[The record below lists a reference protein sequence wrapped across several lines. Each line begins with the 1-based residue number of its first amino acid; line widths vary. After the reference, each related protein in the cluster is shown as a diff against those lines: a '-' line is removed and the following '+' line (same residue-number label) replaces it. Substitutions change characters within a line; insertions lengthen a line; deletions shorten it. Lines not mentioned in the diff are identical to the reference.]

1 MRVLRFSALANK
13 PRFRALEGVAAAL
26 SLWLV
31 ASLASAH
38 GDLHDQIAAVTR
50 EIAAHPRDARLY
62 VKRGE
67 LHRFHGRTRAAL
79 SDYDRAL
86 LLDPALADAQL
97 GRARSLLAAD
107 RVHDARH
114 ALAKFVR
121 ARPDDAEGR
130 LTFARCLARLG
141 RPRDAAAEYSRAIAF
156 LPRPSP
162 DVYVERARAFAS
174 AGDRTAAIRGLDEG
188 LRRLGPIV
196 SLEEAAIDFEVAA
209 RNWDGALARVDRV
222 AARTPRPESWLAR
235 RGEILLAAARPGEAR
250 AAFQEA
256 LAAIERLPP
265 RLRETRAMR
274 RLEARVRGSLQ
285 VSEIRSVI
293 EEKNDAKS

>member
-1 MRVLRFSALANK
+1 V
-13 PRFRALEGVAAAL
+13 GVAAAL

-31 ASLASAH
+31 PSPASAH

-62 VKRGE
+62 VRRGE
-67 LHRFHGRTRAAL
+67 LHRFHGETRAAL
-79 SDYDRAL
+79 ADFDRAL
-86 LLDPALADAQL
+86 SLDPPSADAQL
-97 GRARSLLAAD
+97 GRARALLAAN
-107 RVHDARH
+107 RATDARH
-114 ALAKFVR
+114 ALAQFVQ
-121 ARPDDAEGR
+121 ARPDDAEGHR
-130 LTFARCLARLG
+130 TFARCLARLG
-141 RPRDAAAEYSRAIAF
+141 RPRDAAAEYSRAIAL

-188 LRRLGPIV
+188 LQRLGPIV
-196 SLEEAAIDFEVAA
+196 SLEEEAIDFEVATK
-209 RNWDGALARVDRV
+209 NWDGALARVDRV

-235 RGEILLAAARPGEAR
+235 RGEILAAASRPGEAR
-250 AAFQEA
+250 VAFENA
-256 LAAIERLPP
+256 LTAIERLPP

-274 RLEARVRGSLQ
+274 RLEARVRDSLQ
-285 VSEIRSVI
+285 ASEIRTVA

>member
-1 MRVLRFSALANK
+1 
-13 PRFRALEGVAAAL
+13 L

-31 ASLASAH
+31 ASPASAH
-38 GDLHDQIAAVTR
+38 GDLHEQIAAITR

-67 LHRFHGRTRAAL
+67 LHRFHGEIRAAL

-86 LLDPALADAQL
+86 SLDPASADAQL
-97 GRARSLLAAD
+97 GRARALLAAN
-107 RVHDARH
+107 RVQAARH
-114 ALAKFVR
+114 ALTKFVQ
-121 ARPDDAEGR
+121 ARPDDAEGH
-130 LTFARCLARLG
+130 LTFARCLARVG
-141 RPRDAAAEYSRAIAF
+141 RPRDAAAEYSRAIAL

-162 DVYVERARAFAS
+162 DVYVERARAFVF
-174 AGDRTAAIRGLDEG
+174 AGDRTAAIGGLDEG
-188 LRRLGPIV
+188 LRRLGPVV
-196 SLEEAAIDFEVAA
+196 SLEVSAIDFEVAA
-209 RNWDGALARVDRV
+209 RNWDGALARVDRIV
-222 AARTPRPESWLAR
+222 ARTPRPESWLAR
-235 RGEILLAAARPGEAR
+235 RGDILAAAARPGEAR
-250 AAFQEA
+250 TAFQEA

-285 VSEIRSVI
+285 ASEIRSVT